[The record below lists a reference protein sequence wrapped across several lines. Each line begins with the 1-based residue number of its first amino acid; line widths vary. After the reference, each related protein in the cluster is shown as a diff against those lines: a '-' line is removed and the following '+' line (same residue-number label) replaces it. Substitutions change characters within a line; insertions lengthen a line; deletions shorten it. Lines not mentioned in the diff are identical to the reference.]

1 MDESTLLLRFET
13 LDYNRMQRFIAMTPL
28 LRLEVAKLLFLSRFP
43 YKSSLWRRV
52 SPLSGLQRLPVFS
65 LGFSLA
71 VVFASFS
78 RANRN

>member
-1 MDESTLLLRFET
+1 MDESTLLLRFEPS
-13 LDYNRMQRFIAMTPL
+13 DYNKMQRFIAMTPL
-28 LRLEVAKLLFLSRFP
+28 LRLEVAKLPFLFRFP
-43 YKSSLWRRV
+43 CKSLLWRRV
-52 SPLSGLQRLPVFS
+52 TPVSGLQRLPVFS